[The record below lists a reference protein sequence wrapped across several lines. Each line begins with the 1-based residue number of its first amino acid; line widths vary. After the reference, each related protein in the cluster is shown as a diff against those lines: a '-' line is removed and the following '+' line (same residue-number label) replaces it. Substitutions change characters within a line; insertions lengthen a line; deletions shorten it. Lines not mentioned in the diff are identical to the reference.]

1 MGQFLAIGLRLEL
14 AARKQD
20 VAKHL
25 EETPLEEVLKQIE
38 EKYHLN
44 DIYVRDDTDDYYVF
58 KVKEELLDNELIPF
72 LEKFYSLRYPADSDT
87 DASDALQTLKDIDN
101 TRDRM
106 KLLSHKSF
114 QTYQEGEEFDY
125 CRIGGFWSNEVR
137 VCSNNAILSLD
148 GKILMECYGGVF
160 DFFRRCIVAQ
170 MSDFKLAEALTVWI
184 DG

>member
-1 MGQFLAIGLRLEL
+1 MGQYLAIGLRLEL
-14 AARKQD
+14 AASKQD

-38 EKYHLN
+38 DKYHLN
-44 DIYVRDDTDDYYVF
+44 DIYEREDHDDYYVF
-58 KVKEELLDNELIPF
+58 KVKEELLDRELIPF
-72 LEKFYSLRYPADSDT
+72 LEKFYSLRYPAGSDI
-87 DASDALQTLKDIDN
+87 DAPDALQALKGIDN
-101 TRDRM
+101 TNDRL
-106 KLLSHKSF
+106 KLLSRKSF
-114 QTYQEGEEFDY
+114 QTYQEGEDFDY
-125 CRIGGFWSNEVR
+125 CRIGGFWSNKVR
-137 VCSNNAILSLD
+137 ISSSNAILSID

>member
-1 MGQFLAIGLRLEL
+1 MGQFLAIGPRLEL

-44 DIYVRDDTDDYYVF
+44 DIYERADSDDYYVF
-58 KVKEELLDNELIPF
+58 KLKEDLLDSELISF
-72 LEKFYSLRYPADSDT
+72 LTKFYSLRYPSDSDI
-87 DASDALQTLKDIDN
+87 DSSDALDALKGIDN
-101 TRDRM
+101 TRDRLE
-106 KLLSHKSF
+106 LLTHKRY
-114 QTYQEGEEFDY
+114 QNYQEGEDFDY
-125 CRIGGFWSNEVR
+125 CRIGNSWSNEVR
-137 VCSNNAILSLD
+137 ICSKNAILSID
-148 GKILMECYGGVF
+148 GKIFMECYGGVF

>member
-25 EETPLEEVLKQIE
+25 EKTTLEDVLKQVE

-44 DIYVRDDTDDYYVF
+44 DIYVRDDSDDYYVF
-58 KVKEELLDNELIPF
+58 KLKDELLDRELIPF
-72 LEKFYSLRYPADSDT
+72 LAKFYSLRYQSGSELDSPDVL
-87 DASDALQTLKDIDN
+87 DTLKRIDN
-101 TRDRM
+101 TRDRLE
-106 KLLSHKSF
+106 LLERKQF
-114 QTYQEGEEFDY
+114 QTYQEGEDFDY
-125 CRIGGFWSNEVR
+125 CRINDQWSNKIHI
-137 VCSNNAILSLD
+137 CSNNAILSID
-148 GKILMECYGGVF
+148 GKIFMECYGDVF

-170 MSDFKLAEALTVWI
+170 MSNFKIAEALTVWI